1 MIKSRDQNLALRQML
16 PSLGVEVATPHELV
30 ARFGLDVLAVTAG
43 EEGAAVYC
51 AGGAEYHAAGEPAEV
66 CHAVT
71 AACWR
76 LSSLGCD
83 AQSTIA
89 Y

>member
-1 MIKSRDQNLALRQML
+1 ML

-43 EEGAAVYC
+43 EKGAAVYC

-66 CHAVT
+66 GLPTSFLA
-71 AACWR
+71 
-76 LSSLGCD
+76 GCV
-83 AQSTIA
+83 AQSAIA
-89 Y
+89 FADPSCVWCE